1 LVCTKHKRKAREA
14 LFLCLTNIAAADE
27 GADGDHDLGGFLAGR
42 AGRTGGDLVLDG
54 LAGCG
59 GAGGLL
65 GGVEEHAHGDL
76 GVGVGILLPVH
87 QQLLAVAQTTSVM
100 KMKMKK
106 R

>member
-1 LVCTKHKRKAREA
+1 MYKTQEEA
-14 LFLCLTNIAAADE
+14 LFLCLTNIGADE
-27 GADGDHDLGGFLAGR
+27 GDDGDHDLGGFLAGR

-54 LAGCG
+54 LTGCG

-100 KMKMKK
+100 KMKK